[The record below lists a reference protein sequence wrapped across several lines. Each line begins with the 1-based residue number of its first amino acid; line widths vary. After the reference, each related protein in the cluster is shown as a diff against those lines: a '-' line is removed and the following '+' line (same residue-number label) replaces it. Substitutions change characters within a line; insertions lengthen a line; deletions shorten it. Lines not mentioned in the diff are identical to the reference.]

1 MDELGGYLVV
11 VGFDLFPRKRKTR
24 KEGETQRE
32 EKTSNRD
39 IGCSVDMALT
49 VFLGLGTMGEMADIP
64 PTSPS
69 PELCFL
75 CSQYQ
80 GRCKSSQDEL

>member
-1 MDELGGYLVV
+1 M
-11 VGFDLFPRKRKTR
+11 FPRKRKIR

-32 EKTSNRD
+32 EKMSNRD
-39 IGCSVDMALT
+39 TGYSVDLALT

-64 PTSPS
+64 PTSPH

-80 GRCKSSQDEL
+80 GHCKCSQDELLR

>member
-39 IGCSVDMALT
+39 IGCSVWGAQWIWL
-49 VFLGLGTMGEMADIP
+49 
-64 PTSPS
+64 
-69 PELCFL
+69 
-75 CSQYQ
+75 
-80 GRCKSSQDEL
+80 